1 MYRYLFNK
9 VKNIIPKI
17 SATELIALRTGNVH
31 CDRDIFKGELK
42 IPDKLKNEDNKFDE
56 SRITHLLNTYG
67 NSKIYP
73 SKETKQ
79 IFNVLGK
86 NKFFSFLIPK
96 EYGGIK
102 LSVRELSNILTKI
115 SSKNLGLGVSVM
127 VPNSLGPSELLINYG
142 TKEQKL
148 KYLPGLADGKFI
160 PCFGL
165 TGPNNGSDALGQIDT
180 GVVKKKNGKIIVEAS
195 LNKRYITLAPVAN
208 LIGLAI
214 KVEDPDNLLVDGNPG
229 ITVFLIEKDHVN
241 LKLDTHHNPLDIGFP
256 NGTIK
261 GNIELDLQQII
272 GGEQNAGNGWKM
284 LMECLAAGR
293 GICLP
298 ATANASSKVCTY
310 SIFNY
315 IKHRKQFNIPLIKM
329 EGVSNKF
336 SNMIYNTWLIQTSI
350 AMTNDILDQNNKPAV
365 ISAIMK
371 QQTTDRARKV
381 VNEAIDIHSGSAI
394 CLGPNN
400 FSHKFYQGIPVGITV
415 EGSNTLTKNLIIFG
429 QGLNKSHPYIYDIYD
444 SIVSDDLNKFK
455 YNFNNIVKH
464 SLKLYFKSLI
474 TFEKDNLTKQT
485 LHFANLSNFI
495 ALLGGEIKKN
505 QSISSDM
512 ADILSNIYLGSSLVW
527 YQEHNNVS
535 VVLTNYCL
543 NRLLIENS
551 ILFNRVIDN
560 YPNNTLRFLL
570 KNMKRPIESI
580 NYNHNHL
587 LIDEIETNKN
597 IMNHI
602 KEHIY
607 IDNSLDKLEQLDMFD
622 TNSKDYKEI
631 YENIISVEEYKN
643 KIEM

>member
-142 TKEQKL
+142 TKEQKI

-272 GGEQNAGNGWKM
+272 GGEQNSGNGWKM

-381 VNEAIDIHSGSAI
+381 VNEAIDIHAGSAI

-535 VVLTNYCL
+535 AVLTNYCL

-607 IDNSLDKLEQLDMFD
+607 IDNSLEKLELLDMFD

>member
-9 VKNIIPKI
+9 VKNIIPNI

-42 IPDKLKNEDNKFDE
+42 IPDKLKNEDNKFDQ
-56 SRITHLLNTYG
+56 SRINHLLKTYG

-180 GVVKKKNGKIIVEAS
+180 GVVKNKNGKIIVEAS

-229 ITVFLIEKDHVN
+229 ITVFLIEKEHVN

-272 GGEQNAGNGWKM
+272 GGEKNAGNGWKM

-336 SNMIYNTWLIQTSI
+336 SNMVYDTWLIQTSI

-381 VNEAIDIHSGSAI
+381 VNEAIDIHAGSAI

-429 QGLNKSHPYIYDIYD
+429 QGLNKSHPYIYGIYD
-444 SIVSDDLNKFK
+444 SIVSDDLSKFK
-455 YNFNNIVKH
+455 SNFNNIVKH
-464 SLKLYFKSLI
+464 SLKLYFRSLFTI
-474 TFEKDNLTKQT
+474 EKDNLTKQT
-485 LHFANLSNFI
+485 LHFANLANFI
-495 ALLGGEIKKN
+495 ALLGGNIKKN

-512 ADILSNIYLGSSLVW
+512 ADILSNIYLGTSLVW
-527 YQEHNNVS
+527 YQEHYKVS
-535 VVLTNYCL
+535 EELTNYCI
-543 NRLLIENS
+543 NRLLNENA

-560 YPNNTLRFLL
+560 YPNNKIRFLL
-570 KNMKRPIESI
+570 KNMKRSI
-580 NYNHNHL
+580 ISVDYNDNRV
-587 LIDEIETNKN
+587 LINEIENNKN
-597 IMNHI
+597 IINHI
-602 KEHIY
+602 KENIY
-607 IDNSLDKLEQLDMFD
+607 IDESLEKLETLDNLDK
-622 TNSKDYKEI
+622 NSNDYKEL

-643 KIEM
+643 KIEI

>member
-1 MYRYLFNK
+1 MYRYIFNK

-17 SATELIALRTGNVH
+17 SDTELIALRTGNVH
-31 CDRDIFKGELK
+31 CDRNIFKGELK
-42 IPDKLKNEDNKFDE
+42 IPEKLKKEANKFDE
-56 SRITHLLNTYG
+56 SRINHLLNTFG

-73 SKETKQ
+73 SEETKQ

-86 NKFFSFLIPK
+86 NKFFSFLIPDK
-96 EYGGIK
+96 YGGIK

-148 KYLPGLADGKFI
+148 KYLPGLADGSFI

-180 GVVKKKNGKIIVEAS
+180 GIVKKKNGKIVVEAY
-195 LNKRYITLAPVAN
+195 LNKRYITLAPIAN

-214 KVEDPDNLLVDGNPG
+214 KLEDPDHLLVEGNPG
-229 ITVFLIEKDHVN
+229 ITVFLIEKNHIN
-241 LKLDTHHNPLDIGFP
+241 LRLDTHHNPLDIGFP

-272 GGEQNAGNGWKM
+272 GGENNAGNGWKM

-315 IKHRKQFNIPLIKM
+315 VKHRKQFNIPLIKM

-381 VNEAIDIHSGSAI
+381 VNEAIDIHAGSAI

-400 FSHKFYQGIPVGITV
+400 FSNKFYKGIPVGITV

-444 SIVSDDLNKFK
+444 SIVSDDLNRFK
-455 YNFNNIVKH
+455 SNFNNIVKH
-464 SLKLYFKSLI
+464 SLKLYFKTLFTI
-474 TFEKDNLTKQT
+474 EKDNLTKQT
-485 LHFANLSNFI
+485 LHFANLANFI

-512 ADILSNIYLGSSLVW
+512 ADILSNIYLGTSLVW
-527 YQEHNNVS
+527 YQEHYKVS
-535 VVLTNYCL
+535 EELTNYCI
-543 NRLLIENS
+543 NRLLSENA

-560 YPNNTLRFLL
+560 YPNSKIRFCL
-570 KNMKRPIESI
+570 KNMKRSIESI
-580 NYNHNHL
+580 DYNDNRL
-587 LIDEIETNKN
+587 LINEIQNNKN

-607 IDNSLDKLEQLDMFD
+607 IDESLEKLEKLDMFD
-622 TNSKDYKEI
+622 TNSQDYKQL

-643 KIEM
+643 KIEI